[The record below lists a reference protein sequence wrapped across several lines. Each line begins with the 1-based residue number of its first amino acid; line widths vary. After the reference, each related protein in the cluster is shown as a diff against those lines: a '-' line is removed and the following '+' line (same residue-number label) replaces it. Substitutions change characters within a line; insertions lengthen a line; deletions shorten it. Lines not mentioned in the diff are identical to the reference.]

1 MSDKDADFQKRFDTL
16 KTNLRMNLHSF
27 IHSDIEAEIDINFLD
42 PYIFGFLYG
51 SLWETVLIVYGNKWH
66 PEDGNEN
73 YLLTMDDRYNNL
85 VEEVFPK
92 LKKAKEI
99 LLDEDNLMSIS
110 TFDGY
115 STGEDDGGEWVRNLF
130 NSDKL
135 TPAKKL
141 RSHLESLYG

>member
-66 PEDGNEN
+66 PEIGHEDQF
-73 YLLTMDDRYNNL
+73 LTMDDRYNNL

-115 STGEDDGGEWVRNLF
+115 STGEDDGVEWVRNLF